1 MDALVMCGGRGT
13 RLGADREKPLVRVAG
28 EPMVDRVWDA
38 LAASRVDRAVAA
50 VSPHTPETRTRLG
63 AHIDDRTVGDA
74 GNGAG
79 RDAGDG
85 AAEAADDSRGAVAV
99 VETPGEGYVADL
111 RDTLGDDRLS
121 RPVLTVA
128 ADLPLL
134 DGRAVDRVLDAHD
147 SGSLT
152 VAVPAERKRELG
164 VSVDTTFERKGR
176 QFAPA
181 GVNVVGDGP
190 DSTVVFDDIGFTVN
204 VNRPDDLVV
213 AERLLV
219 GE

>member
-63 AHIDDRTVGDA
+63 ARTDDRTVGDA

-79 RDAGDG
+79 RDASDG

-99 VETPGEGYVADL
+99 VETPGEEYVADL
-111 RDTLGDDRLS
+111 QHALDDRLS
-121 RPVLTVA
+121 KPVLTVA

-152 VAVPAERKRELG
+152 VAVPAAHKRELG

-190 DSTVVFDDIGFTVN
+190 DSTVVFDDSGFTVN
-204 VNRPDDLVV
+204 VNRPDDLAV

>member
-13 RLGADREKPLVRVAG
+13 RLGADREKPLVPVAG
-28 EPMVDRVWDA
+28 EPMVDRVCDA
-38 LAASRVDRAVAA
+38 LAASRVDRVVAA
-50 VSPHTPETRTRLG
+50 VSPHTPEMR
-63 AHIDDRTVGDA
+63 AHLRERADDRASG
-74 GNGAG
+74 
-79 RDAGDG
+79 DAGDG
-85 AAEAADDSRGAVAV
+85 TGTLAV

-111 RDTLGDDRLS
+111 QHALDDRLS
-121 RPVLTVA
+121 KPVLTVA

-134 DGRAVDRVLDAHD
+134 DGRAVDSVLDAHD

-164 VSVDTTFERKGR
+164 VSVDTTFEREGR
-176 QFAPA
+176 ELAPA

-190 DSTVVFDDIGFTVN
+190 DSTTVFEDSAFTIN
-204 VNRPDDLVV
+204 VNRPKDVAV
-213 AERLLV
+213 AERLLA